1 MPEVV
6 KVSTVEENQG
16 LRASIEEY
24 LKKEQYD
31 EIAQAIGMH
40 SILIDPQHMIIDQSK
55 LYRWVLVMIKN
66 KVAANLGKKYASWYT
81 AFPKIL
87 GDLVT
92 SGQIVT
98 DALSVAVLAS
108 HQAAYGPF
116 KSVEDFFLWA
126 LDDRRLSLEQ
136 VVKYIKKTAEKH
148 TC

>member
-6 KVSTVEENQG
+6 KVSTVEENQR

-31 EIAQAIGMH
+31 EISQAIGMH
-40 SILIDPQHMIIDQSK
+40 SILTDPQHMIIDQSR
-55 LYRWVLVMIKN
+55 LYRSVLVMIKN
-66 KVAANLGKKYASWYT
+66 KVEANLGNKFASWY
-81 AFPKIL
+81 ADFSKIL
-87 GDLVT
+87 EDIVT

-98 DALSVAVLAS
+98 DALSTAVIAS

-136 VVKYIKKTAEKH
+136 VVKYINKTAEKH
-148 TC
+148 AC